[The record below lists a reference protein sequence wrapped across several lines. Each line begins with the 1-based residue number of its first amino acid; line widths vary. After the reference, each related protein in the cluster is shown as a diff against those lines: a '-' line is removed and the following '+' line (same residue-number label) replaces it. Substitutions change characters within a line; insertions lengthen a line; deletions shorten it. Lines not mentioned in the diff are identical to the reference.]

1 MSTQPELVMPIIL
14 GHLLNIAVNMLIS
27 ARLIASYIR
36 GNACLQLFH
45 WFVEISDCKEGDC
58 FSKPPTYSCSWNGKS
73 PTDSFDI
80 LFGNDCVKTETH
92 MFMKACLD
100 DEAVGGIVVG
110 LALFF
115 LFLSVS

>member
-1 MSTQPELVMPIIL
+1 M
-14 GHLLNIAVNMLIS
+14 
-27 ARLIASYIR
+27 
-36 GNACLQLFH
+36 
-45 WFVEISDCKEGDC
+45 VEISDCKEGDC
-58 FSKPPTYSCSWNGKS
+58 FSIPPTYSCSWNGRS

-115 LFLSVS
+115 LFLSVSYFFFNYLFHKQFKQQHKQFIP